1 MACMGIDFYIP
12 LMATG
17 AVNDLLAMRAA
28 GAARNA
34 FEATRPIARE
44 IYMVRKRKAVSPP
57 LQSTQIYLAEKK
69 KTLVAQIAPGRT
81 SLLPT
86 LLVVSCRCV
95 CVCVCS

>member
-1 MACMGIDFYIP
+1 MGLDFYIP

-69 KTLVAQIAPGRT
+69 NTGGADCPREGNPPTPPPPPLTQGR
-81 SLLPT
+81 
-86 LLVVSCRCV
+86 CC
-95 CVCVCS
+95 C